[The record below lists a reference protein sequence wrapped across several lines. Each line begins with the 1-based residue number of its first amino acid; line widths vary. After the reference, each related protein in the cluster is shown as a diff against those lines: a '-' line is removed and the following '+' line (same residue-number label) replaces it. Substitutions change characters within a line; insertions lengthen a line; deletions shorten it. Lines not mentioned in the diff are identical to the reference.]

1 VLRGHADA
9 PRCESSLMAWLA
21 RAFAGIVGGAAA
33 LALGYIG
40 FQAYLDWLM
49 RGQSGNGS
57 AR

>member
-1 VLRGHADA
+1 
-9 PRCESSLMAWLA
+9 MAWLA